1 MVIYHGGTMC
11 RSPSRTPSPTM
22 TKHLFPGGPL
32 SVDIIL
38 TSFIHIKL
46 MPGYC
51 FKWEHYRGSSY
62 MSSHRLRERRS
73 GEPVD
78 CPAYTKL
85 TMESIQKATGNRI
98 TLEGKKKM
106 LTNLGS
112 IKPSLRGSVHAVWD
126 PTCLGNLGNRLQHS
140 AEAPRDDST
149 LLTCYTGSFHS
160 SDTLRH
166 PSALHSPGPQLCP
179 YTVFHR
185 WPHSVSRECTLP
197 APVLCGPIAQR
208 DTVSSPELSGI
219 LSVYLRYITEKTS
232 VRVRSKL
239 LSNLTVRRGF
249 APPGCGGRPAHP
261 LLTPQSPA
269 KSPQSSLQK
278 AGRSLSGWEADA
290 GLLFQGVLHTRNTRE
305 VPTLINSAFPSHS

>member
-62 MSSHRLRERRS
+62 MPSQRLRERRS

-98 TLEGKKKM
+98 TLEGKEKM

-112 IKPSLRGSVHAVWD
+112 IKPSLRGSAHAVWD
-126 PTCLGNLGNRLQHS
+126 ATCLGNSGNRQQHS
-140 AEAPRDDST
+140 AESPRDDST

-166 PSALHSPGPQLCP
+166 PQPS
-179 YTVFHR
+179 T
-185 WPHSVSRECTLP
+185 
-197 APVLCGPIAQR
+197 
-208 DTVSSPELSGI
+208 
-219 LSVYLRYITEKTS
+219 
-232 VRVRSKL
+232 
-239 LSNLTVRRGF
+239 
-249 APPGCGGRPAHP
+249 RPAHRSA
-261 LLTPQSPA
+261 LTLFSTVGHTQPPGNA
-269 KSPQSSLQK
+269 L
-278 AGRSLSGWEADA
+278 SLSLCFADLQLSGTQSQVPSCLEYFA
-290 GLLFQGVLHTRNTRE
+290 CIFVTSQKRRPCEKHATFQPHC
-305 VPTLINSAFPSHS
+305 